1 MSCKKTI
8 IKVAFVCCM
17 VMISC
22 GENNVKLE
30 RKVEVTG
37 PRKLYALS
45 KYPTPVLN
53 TPYIDSVYGGKDGN
67 TLKKSKSGL
76 IKELEYVAYIGSSFE
91 ILDIINKG
99 SHSVYKV
106 YASDY
111 SISELNIE
119 LFIDSRFVDT
129 TSFKPEQRIAK
140 LPRKEEIIKFMNE
153 NIGALYVW
161 GGNNIEGVPQMLSFY
176 SPRGKLDQKEEKEW
190 GLKGLD
196 CSGLLYQATDG
207 YTPRN
212 THQLVNYGNPV
223 LIEGLEPDEIIAEV
237 EPLDLIVWKGHVI
250 VIIDSETTIQSAH
263 SSWGVV
269 VKDLKSVLAQVMSK
283 RKAVN
288 NWSDNK
294 SKQFVIRRWFPE
306 NN

>member
-1 MSCKKTI
+1 
-8 IKVAFVCCM
+8 
-17 VMISC
+17 MISC
-22 GENNVKLE
+22 SKNNVILE

-37 PRKLYALS
+37 LRKLYAVS

-53 TPYIDSVYGGKDGN
+53 TPYIDSVYGGKDGR

-76 IKELEYVAYIGSSFE
+76 VKELEYVAYVGSSFE

-106 YASDY
+106 FAPDY
-111 SISELNIE
+111 SIPELKID
-119 LFIDSRFVDT
+119 LYIDSRFVDT
-129 TSFKPEQRIAK
+129 TLTEPKKRIAK
-140 LPRKEEIIKFMNE
+140 LPGKAEIIRFMYD

-161 GGNNIEGVPQMLSFY
+161 GGNNIEGVDQMFSYYPPKGELTA
-176 SPRGKLDQKEEKEW
+176 KEEKEW

-212 THQLVNYGNPV
+212 THQLVHYGKAV
-223 LIEGLEPDEIIAEV
+223 EIEGLSVNQIIAKV

-250 VIIDSETTIQSAH
+250 VILDSETTIQSAH
-263 SSWGVV
+263 SAWGVV
-269 VKDLKSVLAQVMSK
+269 KKDLESVLRQVMSK
-283 RKAVN
+283 RKALNEWV
-288 NWSDNK
+288 DGETK
-294 SKQFVIRRWFPE
+294 KFVIRRWYSE
-306 NN
+306 Q